1 MNKFE
6 PYAIKH
12 EDFLELK
19 EMSSLGERVQW
30 IREKANEKNPTLFT
44 RYRVADKSN
53 LSQSTIKRIEEN
65 EVTNPQQK
73 KLESIAAYLQVPV
86 EVFFDDYYKGEPK
99 TFSIGE
105 MDDETAKKERI
116 DKIISLESVS
126 YVVGLTAITKSIM
139 ANTNEITLEDKVEL
153 TALDY
158 EEFIDDLSTLI
169 EKVKKRRQTW
179 ELKRNA
185 YNRLKGVKEE
195 DD

>member
-44 RYRVADKSN
+44 RYRVADKSS

-65 EVTNPQQK
+65 EVASPQRK
-73 KLESIAAYLQVPV
+73 KLEDIAAYLRVPV
-86 EVFFDDYYKGEPK
+86 EAFFDDYYKGEPK
-99 TFSIGE
+99 SFIICE
-105 MDDETAKKERI
+105 PEDEIIKEI
-116 DKIISLESVS
+116 DLESVS
-126 YVVGLTAITKSIM
+126 YVVELSAITKSIM
-139 ANTNEITLEDKVEL
+139 AKTNEVTFEDKVEL

-158 EEFIDDLSTLI
+158 EEFIDDLTTLV